1 MSAPIQDTLF
11 GGAATPE
18 PTITPTLP
26 AAADTV
32 LIDRRL
38 LDCLHD
44 VIFSAWGL
52 AADEAIDAMATTAGQ
67 AAATRRGPHKH
78 SEENW
83 PQMKK
88 QLADQH
94 ADHIRTIAAHAS
106 RSFHAYCHRVRELEK
121 LGCEDLVPRFDDKEE

>member
-1 MSAPIQDTLF
+1 MQLTNKDAHRLITL
-11 GGAATPE
+11 GLMAGHGCTPQQ
-18 PTITPTLP
+18 
-26 AAADTV
+26 AQQ
-32 LIDRRL
+32 
-38 LDCLHD
+38 
-44 VIFSAWGL
+44 S
-52 AADEAIDAMATTAGQ
+52 ADEWMVRFDAEAQTIGAMATTAGQ

-78 SEENW
+78 SGENW

-121 LGCEDLVPRFDDKEE
+121 LGRGDLVPRFDDKEEL